1 MELGPKLH
9 RMNDDRIF
17 FRIRADDETTALA
30 GNDPKGIAD
39 RMVDVLITDPVHTR
53 AVSISA

>member
-17 FRIRADDETTALA
+17 FRIVVEDDHLEQSTRTIRADDEITALA
-30 GNDPKGIAD
+30 GNHEGDCGPRG
-39 RMVDVLITDPVHTR
+39 
-53 AVSISA
+53 